1 MRTIEGRGILVAAL
15 ATFVMFALLELV
27 VEAAARTLF
36 GVSENELL
44 ARTIEV
50 TIGGLPYY
58 VVMFALFFVECLGI
72 AFVYVLIRD
81 QFHSMI
87 HAALV
92 TSGVALLFLF
102 LSLAVFTNKGAL
114 PLRVTLLSLAFN
126 LIELPPA
133 VVFGAVVYEIAT
145 EVGGRDR
152 T

>member
-1 MRTIEGRGILVAAL
+1 MRTIKLRGLVVAAL

-27 VEAAARTLF
+27 VEAVASTLF

-44 ARTIEV
+44 ARTIDI
-50 TIGGLPYY
+50 TTMGLPYY
-58 VVMFALFFVECLGI
+58 AVLFALFFVECLGI
-72 AFVYVLIRD
+72 VFVYALIRD
-81 QFHSMI
+81 RFHSMI

-114 PLRVTLLSLAFN
+114 PPQVTLLSLVFN

-133 VVFGAVVYEIAT
+133 VVFGAVVYEIAV
-145 EVGGRDR
+145 EAGRD
-152 T
+152 